1 MFQKVQYGVTD
12 GVATIEMVYPKN
24 LNAID
29 EQMAEELLEALAL
42 AERDEAV
49 RVIVLKGGE
58 KAFSAG
64 GDIGYFYDLVK
75 SGEAINMDGLI
86 EKVGKLALA
95 CKQSSK
101 LIIAAV
107 QGAAAGAGASLA
119 FSADFIFCTEQ
130 AKFILAFVQLG
141 LAPDTGVTYLLAKQI
156 GDKRA
161 MELAVTGRP
170 LGATEAKELGLVY
183 TVTSKEE
190 LDGVVNAFAN
200 KLVAG
205 PAVAYAN
212 IKKQVV
218 AVSFLEYE
226 AFLKEVE
233 SKTQSICSNTEDFK
247 EGVAAFM
254 EKRKPDFQGK

>member
-1 MFQKVQYGVTD
+1 MFQKIQYGVTD

-42 AERDEAV
+42 AETDEAV

-75 SGEAINMDGLI
+75 SGEVINMEGLI

-95 CKQSSK
+95 CKRSPK
-101 LIIAAV
+101 LILAIV
-107 QGAAAGAGASLA
+107 RGAAAGAGASIALA
-119 FSADFIFCTEQ
+119 ADFVFCAED

-141 LAPDTGVTYLLAKQI
+141 LVPDAGITYLLAQQI

-161 MELAVTGRP
+161 IELAVTGRP
-170 LGATEAKELGLVY
+170 LGAEEAKSLGLVY
-183 TVTSKEE
+183 EVVTKED
-190 LDGVVNAFAN
+190 LDDRALSFAA
-200 KLVAG
+200 KLAIG
-205 PAVAYAN
+205 PIVAYAN
-212 IKKQVV
+212 IKKQIMT
-218 AVSFLEYE
+218 ASFSNYE
-226 AFLKEVE
+226 EFLVNEGVQ
-233 SKTQSICSNTEDFK
+233 QSICSNTEDFK
-247 EGVAAFM
+247 EGVVAFM